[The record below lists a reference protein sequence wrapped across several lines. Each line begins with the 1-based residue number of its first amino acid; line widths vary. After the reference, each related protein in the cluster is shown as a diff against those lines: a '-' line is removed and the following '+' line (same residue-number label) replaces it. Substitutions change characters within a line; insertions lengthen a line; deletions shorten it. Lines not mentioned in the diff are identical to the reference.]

1 MSNEAMSFD
10 IAMFKDVNAP
20 PSYYYVEGLGDRGDP
35 FPPFLFDM
43 KLYQKLHVYQLGC
56 DY

>member
-35 FPPFLFDM
+35 FPPFLFDI